1 MSTPKITKAMELTS
15 DVRQWLEIQFKKP
28 ISTLTILK
36 KMKEAFKWTIGFP
49 IEELEAY
56 RLSVVPTYKQTIEK
70 STNETSLVD
79 TPEEELFHTNDN
91 TKEIDQMSKNEL
103 KKFNMLKSHRKI
115 LNELSTN
122 YSMIKDYDDDAI
134 KVKYLEAM
142 AKELQVIAQLEA
154 SERDFISAMVEV
166 RKIEEKLTLNQ
177 HLDSIMGYWIPRMA
191 EKGKD
196 KNEILEAL
204 FQIQLMINQYSKL
217 ILTEPDTEQANRE
230 LLELM
235 YGNKELRKIV

>member
-36 KMKEAFKWTIGFP
+36 KMKESFKWTIGFP

-56 RLSVVPTYKQTIEK
+56 RLSIVPTYKQIIEK